1 MKSDIIENGHHFG
14 VAKNVTQVVL
24 SVKKRGSAAGLLL
37 LDAKNVKVISSL
49 ERVAIAGALTD
60 PFQRMAKIVAQQTV
74 SPALQKM
81 SAHNARMASKK

>member
-14 VAKNVTQVVL
+14 VAKNVTQVAL
-24 SVKKRGSAAGLLL
+24 SVKTSIGAGLSL
-37 LDAKNVKVISSL
+37 LDAINVKVISSL

>member
-1 MKSDIIENGHHFG
+1 MKSDSIENGHPFG
-14 VAKNVTQVVL
+14 GAKNVTQVAL
-24 SVKKRGSAAGLLL
+24 SVKTSIGAGLSL
-37 LDAKNVKVISSL
+37 LDAINVKVISSL